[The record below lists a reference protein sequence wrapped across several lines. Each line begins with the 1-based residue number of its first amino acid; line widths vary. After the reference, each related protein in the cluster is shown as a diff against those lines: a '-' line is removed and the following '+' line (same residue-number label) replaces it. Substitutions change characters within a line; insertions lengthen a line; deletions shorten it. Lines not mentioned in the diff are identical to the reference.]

1 MLFPTYLI
9 DHGPLFGNE
18 YSVLNSFFIIS
29 IKNMTVRFIFATIKK
44 DIHIKK
50 LHHLVKLFIAN
61 NQFYLSVSNSA
72 ATNDLAENGLK
83 SSIFSPTPIKR
94 IGT

>member
-1 MLFPTYLI
+1 
-9 DHGPLFGNE
+9 
-18 YSVLNSFFIIS
+18 
-29 IKNMTVRFIFATIKK
+29 MTVRFIFATIKK
-44 DIHIKK
+44 DIDIKK
-50 LHHLVKLFIAN
+50 LHDLVKPLRFKKPT
-61 NQFYLSVSNSA
+61 YLSVSNSA

>member
-1 MLFPTYLI
+1 
-9 DHGPLFGNE
+9 
-18 YSVLNSFFIIS
+18 
-29 IKNMTVRFIFATIKK
+29 MTVRFIFATIKK
-44 DIHIKK
+44 DIDIKK
-50 LHHLVKLFIAN
+50 ASPFSEAFLLLTTN
-61 NQFYLSVSNSA
+61 YLSVSNSA